1 MKHIINI
8 RDEISFDSILE
19 LMPSFK
25 NVDDILEIHFG
36 NAFARP
42 AGVAILSSLF
52 FNYKDKVSIKYDNR
66 DDIQYLQRVNFFK
79 NLDIIISEEFIRHD
93 ASSNLLECNK
103 IISDNDPHFIDN
115 KLKTILESH
124 LTDKQNL
131 ILGILLTTFEV
142 TDNILEHSTGGAF
155 QETDRKISIP
165 GFITAQYYNSY
176 DNHIEIGISDFGKG
190 IVDTLIQE
198 YNNLSREDVLRK
210 AFTLNTSRYKKIMP
224 SRGNGLAKLKEF
236 VLISKG
242 YIKCRTNEFLI
253 IFDESNPEGYIQ
265 KLDYIQ
271 GTHFD
276 IKIGC
281 YNNIDTKP
289 IFNADFTDY
298 EEDDFDDFFTN

>member
-1 MKHIINI
+1 MKQINI
-8 RDEISFDSILE
+8 TDEISFDNMLN
-19 LMPSFK
+19 LMQTFQ
-25 NVDDILEIHFG
+25 NVNSQLEIYFG
-36 NAFARP
+36 NTFARP
-42 AGVAILSSLF
+42 SGVAILSSMLY
-52 FNYKDKVSIKYDNR
+52 NHKDKISIKYENQS
-66 DDIQYLQRVNFFK
+66 DIQYLQRVNFFK
-79 NLDIIISEEFIRHD
+79 NLDIEVLEDFKRHD

-103 IISDNDPHFIDN
+103 IISDDDPHFIDE

-124 LTDKQNL
+124 LQNKQNL

-142 TDNILEHSTGGAF
+142 TDNILEHSAGGNF
-155 QETDRKISIP
+155 KESDRKIPMP

-190 IVDTLIQE
+190 IVNTLIQE
-198 YNNLSREDVLRK
+198 YSNLSREEVLRK
-210 AFTLNTSRYKKIMP
+210 AFALNTSRYKKIMP
-224 SRGNGLAKLKEF
+224 TRGNGLAKLKEF
-236 VLISKG
+236 VLISDG

-253 IFDESNPEGYIQ
+253 IFNNDYPDGYIQ
-265 KLDYIQ
+265 KLEPIQ

-298 EEDDFDDFFTN
+298 EDDDFDDFFTN